1 VTRTIHTCLEMI
13 TTDSPVSAV
22 DLFCGAGG
30 LTHGLRRTGIAVEAG
45 IDLDGQ
51 MKYAYEKNNPGMRPA
66 G

>member
-1 VTRTIHTCLEMI
+1 MI